1 MIKKKDP
8 SEMKTLPEGSIKSL
22 KLLRQCHIMKR
33 MVRIIM
39 VDIVIIWI
47 KFLFIFFFKKNLF
60 LVKKRGSKQ
69 TLT

>member
-8 SEMKTLPEGSIKSL
+8 SAMKTLPEGSIKSL

-39 VDIVIIWI
+39 VDIVVIWI
-47 KFLFIFFFKKNLF
+47 KFLFIL
-60 LVKKRGSKQ
+60 S
-69 TLT
+69 